1 MTDYAACVVR
11 RGARSSDAAGR
22 SLNHRRYFVERF
34 EHKLI
39 TPRAPLMRACA
50 RVFAAVL
57 FALVACAFVSAQVRT
72 PSQSQR
78 QQQQAGA
85 RRDSKSE
92 DERDADEEDESE
104 GAQEEDARVRV
115 TDPATILRR
124 ARFVY
129 VNSDS
134 AFVNAREVEDSLLK
148 RKEFKAWGMVV
159 TRNFGEADLVI
170 EIARKSFTRRFTFTV
185 VDPRTNEV
193 LAGGKMRS
201 VLFGK
206 KISNKVAEQ
215 FANRVKVYRP
225 YPR

>member
-1 MTDYAACVVR
+1 M
-11 RGARSSDAAGR
+11 
-22 SLNHRRYFVERF
+22 ERF
-34 EHKLI
+34 VHKFI
-39 TPRAPLMRACA
+39 APL
-50 RVFAAVL
+50 AAVL
-57 FALVACAFVSAQVRT
+57 FATAASIPVSAQVRT
-72 PSQSQR
+72 PPQSQR
-78 QQQQAGA
+78 QQQQREAGA
-85 RRDSKSE
+85 RKGSPSE
-92 DERDADEEDESE
+92 DEGDADDEQESE
-104 GAQEEDARVRV
+104 SVPREAARARV

-129 VNSDS
+129 VDTDS
-134 AFVNAREVEDSLLK
+134 VFVKQQEVEDSLLK

-170 EIARKSFTRRFTFTV
+170 EVGRKAFTRRFTFSV

-193 LAGGKMRS
+193 LASGKMRS

-225 YPR
+225 YP

>member
-1 MTDYAACVVR
+1 MK
-11 RGARSSDAAGR
+11 
-22 SLNHRRYFVERF
+22 RF
-34 EHKLI
+34 IHKLI
-39 TPRAPLMRACA
+39 STRACSHTL
-50 RVFAAVL
+50 AAVM
-57 FALVACAFVSAQVRT
+57 FALLSSVLVSAQVRT
-72 PSQSQR
+72 PSRPQR
-78 QQQQAGA
+78 QQQQESGA
-85 RRDSKSE
+85 RRGSPFE
-92 DERDADEEDESE
+92 DEEDADDEESE
-104 GAQEEDARVRV
+104 SVPREAARARV

-170 EIARKSFTRRFTFTV
+170 EVARKAFTRRFTFSV

-193 LAGGKMRS
+193 LASGKVRS

-225 YPR
+225 Y

>member
-1 MTDYAACVVR
+1 M
-11 RGARSSDAAGR
+11 
-22 SLNHRRYFVERF
+22 ERF
-34 EHKLI
+34 EHGLVSA
-39 TPRAPLMRACA
+39 RASLMRACS
-50 RVFAAVL
+50 RTLAALL
-57 FALVACAFVSAQVRT
+57 FASLASALVSAQART

-78 QQQQAGA
+78 QQQQESGA
-85 RRDSKSE
+85 RKGSTFE
-92 DERDADEEDESE
+92 DEGDADDEEESE
-104 GAQEEDARVRV
+104 SAPREAVRARA
-115 TDPATILRR
+115 TDPGTILRR

-129 VNSDS
+129 VNSGS
-134 AFVNAREVEDSLLK
+134 AFVNAQEVEDSLLK

-170 EIARKSFTRRFTFTV
+170 EIRRKAFTRRFTFSV

-193 LAGGKMRS
+193 LASGKMRS

-225 YPR
+225 YP

>member
-1 MTDYAACVVR
+1 
-11 RGARSSDAAGR
+11 
-22 SLNHRRYFVERF
+22 VERF
-34 EHKLI
+34 VRKLI
-39 TPRAPLMRACA
+39 TPRAALVRACSQA
-50 RVFAAVL
+50 LAAVL
-57 FALVACAFVSAQVRT
+57 FALLASAFVSAQART

-78 QQQQAGA
+78 RQQEAGA
-85 RRDSKSE
+85 RRDSPPE
-92 DERDADEEDESE
+92 DEGDGDDDVDESE
-104 GAQEEDARVRV
+104 SVRGEAARARV

-129 VNSDS
+129 VSSDS
-134 AFVNAREVEDSLLK
+134 AFVNAHEVEDSLLK

-170 EIARKSFTRRFTFTV
+170 EIARKAFTRRFTFSV

-193 LAGGKMRS
+193 LASGKMRS

-225 YPR
+225 YP

>member
-1 MTDYAACVVR
+1 MERLDLKLNSPRTALK
-11 RGARSSDAAGR
+11 RS
-22 SLNHRRYFVERF
+22 
-34 EHKLI
+34 
-39 TPRAPLMRACA
+39 CA
-50 RVFAAVL
+50 RALAAVL
-57 FALVACAFVSAQVRT
+57 LALFASAFVAAQVRP
-72 PSQSQR
+72 PSQSQQQ
-78 QQQQAGA
+78 QQQQARA
-85 RRDSKSE
+85 RRDSPF
-92 DERDADEEDESE
+92 DADEDADDEGESE
-104 GAQEEDARVRV
+104 SAPREAARARV

-134 AFVNAREVEDSLLK
+134 AFVNAREIEDSLLK

-170 EIARKSFTRRFTFTV
+170 EIARKAFTRRFTFTV
-185 VDPRTNEV
+185 LDPRTNEV
-193 LAGGKMRS
+193 LASGKMRS

-225 YPR
+225 YPPAP

>member
-1 MTDYAACVVR
+1 MEKLDLK
-11 RGARSSDAAGR
+11 
-22 SLNHRRYFVERF
+22 LNS
-34 EHKLI
+34 
-39 TPRAPLMRACA
+39 PRAALKRSCA
-50 RVFAAVL
+50 HALAAVL
-57 FALVACAFVSAQVRT
+57 LALFASAFVAAQVRT
-72 PSQSQR
+72 PSQSQQ

-85 RRDSKSE
+85 RRDSPF
-92 DERDADEEDESE
+92 DADEDEDDEGESE
-104 GAQEEDARVRV
+104 SAPRVSARARV

-129 VNSDS
+129 VSSDS

-170 EIARKSFTRRFTFTV
+170 EIARKAFTRRFTFTV
-185 VDPRTNEV
+185 LDPRTNEV

-215 FANRVKVYRP
+215 FANRVKAYRP
-225 YPR
+225 YPPVP